1 MEGAV
6 DVEEDICTETPLH
19 LAAAAGKLELV
30 ELLLSFGASP
40 FLATLKVAIL
50 CSWAPPGF
58 ILLILLT
65 INCN

>member
-40 FLATLKVAIL
+40 FLATLKVGSA
-50 CSWAPPGF
+50 AQTFGGF
-58 ILLILLT
+58 LT
-65 INCN
+65 N